1 MFKVFTIVRMTDKR
15 VDPRCTRCIWFWG
28 PPRRVIL
35 CDAHDHA

>member
-15 VDPRCTRCIWFWG
+15 VDPRCTRCIWVWG

-35 CDAHDHA
+35 CGAHDHA